1 MLISL
6 VAVDVDGRSVG
17 VVVIGEWGEVA
28 EVVVLGIFVRLS
40 RVVCELYAFV
50 DLVVCVTLDLIVGL
64 FDIGLLMT
72 DDNDGLP
79 VLLTLLITR

>member
-1 MLISL
+1 
-6 VAVDVDGRSVG
+6 
-17 VVVIGEWGEVA
+17 
-28 EVVVLGIFVRLS
+28 
-40 RVVCELYAFV
+40 VVCELYAFV

-72 DDNDGLP
+72 DNNDGLP

>member
-1 MLISL
+1 MEE
-6 VAVDVDGRSVG
+6 VG
-17 VVVIGEWGEVA
+17 VLVIFE
-28 EVVVLGIFVRLS
+28 RLR
-40 RVVCELYAFV
+40 RVVCELYVFV
-50 DLVVCVTLDLIVGL
+50 DLVVCVTLDLIMGL

>member
-1 MLISL
+1 
-6 VAVDVDGRSVG
+6 
-17 VVVIGEWGEVA
+17 VA
-28 EVVVLGIFVRLS
+28 EEGVLGIFERLS

-64 FDIGLLMT
+64 FVIGLLMT